1 MKRAVYISLRFGLAL
16 FLVGF
21 GPWTQT
27 VFCQNVSKT
36 GTTAADFLQIGVG
49 PRAMAQGG
57 AFVASVDDVSAL
69 YWNAAGLASISG
81 SEVLFAHSEWLA
93 DISFDYVGFGFDL
106 GDAGMIGLSLT
117 LLSVPD
123 MEVRTESRQSGT
135 GEKFD
140 AADMALA
147 VTYARRVT
155 DRFSVGVTA
164 KYISQRIWHSTATG
178 FAMDLGTQF
187 RTDFMGGLTI
197 GATITNFGSDMQLSG
212 RDVRTFV
219 DPDPIS
225 LGNNNRVPVN
235 FELDSFNLPLN
246 FQFGLTTRPLDSRMH
261 QLSVSADFL
270 HPSSNRESIN
280 LGMEYGFQRHVYL
293 RAGYHSLFLKDSE
306 GGFSAGL
313 GIFHTLFDGSSVK
326 LDYAYRAG
334 GRLNGIH
341 IVGVALSF

>member
-1 MKRAVYISLRFGLAL
+1 MTRYFHISLRFGLAV
-16 FLVGF
+16 FVIGF

-27 VFCQNVSKT
+27 VFSQNVSKT

-49 PRAMAQGG
+49 PRAMAQGS

-69 YWNAAGLASISG
+69 YWNAAGLASLSG
-81 SEVLFAHSEWLA
+81 SEVLFSHSEWLA
-93 DISFDYVGFGFDL
+93 DINFDYVGFGFDL
-106 GDAGMIGLSLT
+106 GEAGTIGLSLT
-117 LLSVPD
+117 LLSVPE
-123 MEVRTESRQSGT
+123 MEVRTEVRQSGT
-135 GEKFD
+135 GERFD
-140 AADMALA
+140 AADMALG
-147 VTYARRVT
+147 VTYARKIT

-187 RTDFMGGLTI
+187 RTDFLGGLTI
-197 GATITNFGSDMQLSG
+197 GATITNFGSNMKLSG

-219 DPDPIS
+219 DPDPTA
-225 LGNNNRVPVN
+225 LGNNNRVPAN

-246 FQFGLTTRPLDSRMH
+246 FQFGLTSRPLDSRMH
-261 QLSVSADFL
+261 QLTVSIDFL

-280 LGMEYGFQRHVYL
+280 LGMEYGFQRHVYF
-293 RAGYHSLFLKDSE
+293 RGGYHSLFLTDSE

-313 GIFHTLFDGSSVK
+313 GIHQTLFNGSTVK

-334 GRLNGIH
+334 GRLKGIH
-341 IVGVALSF
+341 IIGLALSF